1 MPAASASADR
11 AGPMLEATDLACMRG
26 DALLFR
32 KLSFAVE
39 AGEVLW
45 IEGANGTG
53 KTSLLRILAGLSPP
67 EQGEVRW
74 RGQSLTRGRDALRAD
89 VLYLGHLN
97 ALKDDLT
104 VVENLRFHAAIAGYP
119 ADARAVDDAVMA
131 VGLQARRDLPVRV
144 LSQGQRRRAALARL
158 WLAQSRPF
166 WILDEPFAAL
176 DVASV
181 DRLAARLADHV
192 GAGGIA
198 VLTTHQEVALP
209 AGHTRRLRLDA
220 S

>member
-1 MPAASASADR
+1 MSATPDSSDH
-11 AGPMLEATDLACMRG
+11 AGPMLQVTDLACMRG
-26 DALLFR
+26 DSLLFR
-32 KLSFAVE
+32 HLSFSVDV
-39 AGEVLW
+39 GDVLW

-67 EQGEVRW
+67 EQGDVRW
-74 RGQSLTRGRDALRAD
+74 RGQGLPRGRDALRAD

-119 ADARAVDDAVMA
+119 MDGGAIDDAVAA

-158 WLAQSRPF
+158 WLVDSRPL

-176 DVASV
+176 DAASV
-181 DRLAARLADHV
+181 DRLASRLADHV
-192 GAGGIA
+192 CRGGLS

-209 AGHTRRLRLDA
+209 AGRTRRLRLDA